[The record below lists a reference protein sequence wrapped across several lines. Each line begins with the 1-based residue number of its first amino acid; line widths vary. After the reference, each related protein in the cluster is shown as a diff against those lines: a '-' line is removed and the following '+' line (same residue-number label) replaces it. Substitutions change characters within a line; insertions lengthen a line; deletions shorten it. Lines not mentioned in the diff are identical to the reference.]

1 MRTVFSLMVMVTVLC
16 QGFCWAAG
24 DAPAMSADDALR
36 LLKEGNSR
44 FIATSVQ
51 HPNQDVA
58 RRNSTAAKGQQ
69 PFATILSCSDSRV
82 PVEVLFDRGVGDIFV
97 IRVAGNVA
105 NADETGSMEYAVD
118 HLGTPL
124 LVVLGHTK
132 CGAVTAVVKSE
143 DLHGNIIPI
152 GKAIFP
158 AVAAA
163 RAGNPNSP
171 AEALL
176 NEAIK
181 ANVWQA
187 IEDVFRTSPAIVG
200 KVKAGKLKV
209 EGAVYDIES
218 GNVTWMGKHPKQ
230 DKLVSDKGGH

>member
-1 MRTVFSLMVMVTVLC
+1 MRTVFAIVVTVAVC
-16 QGFCWAAG
+16 CSCFCWAAG
-24 DAPAMSADDALR
+24 DAPAMSADEALR

-44 FIATSVQ
+44 FIASSQQ
-51 HPNQDVA
+51 HPNEDVA
-58 RRNSTAAKGQQ
+58 RRNSTATKGQQ

-105 NADETGSMEYAVD
+105 NGDETGSIEYAVD
-118 HLGTPL
+118 HLGTPV

-132 CGAVTAVVKSE
+132 CGAVTAVVTNA

-152 GKAIFP
+152 GKSILP
-158 AVAAA
+158 AVVAAKKS
-163 RAGNPNSP
+163 NPT
-171 AEALL
+171 ATGEALL

-187 IEDVFRTSPAIVG
+187 IEDVFRTSPITVG
-200 KVKAGKLKV
+200 RIKSGKLRV
-209 EGAVYDIES
+209 EGALYDIET

-230 DKLVSDKGGH
+230 DNLLSDKAH